1 MAVPTSYRS
10 LLKSA
15 GFAEIEALDLTSDY
29 LATQTAWIHAIDQ
42 RADAIRTILGNA
54 EYDERM
60 RDRRNTRAAI
70 ETGLLSRFMYWAKR
84 V

>member
-1 MAVPTSYRS
+1 MPTSYRS

-15 GFAEIEALDLTSDY
+15 GFAEVEALDLTSDY

-42 RADAIRTILGNA
+42 RADAVRAILGNA

-60 RDRRNTRAAI
+60 RDRRNTQAAI
-70 ETGLLSRFMYWAKR
+70 EAGLLSRFIYSATR
-84 V
+84 L